1 MTFSAAGPV
10 LPYPACAAQDERD
23 ERMKLYH
30 NIMEDVVEEA
40 FDQLKASLDLCP
52 CDQCRNDVIAFAL
65 NNLPPRYAVTSSG
78 SAISKA
84 ASLNIQYHA
93 DVQAAVIRGA
103 EVVRQHP
110 RHK

>member
-1 MTFSAAGPV
+1 MWWKRPSTTESIAGPLPLRPVPQRCHRFCAEQSAA
-10 LPYPACAAQDERD
+10 
-23 ERMKLYH
+23 
-30 NIMEDVVEEA
+30 
-40 FDQLKASLDLCP
+40 
-52 CDQCRNDVIAFAL
+52 
-65 NNLPPRYAVTSSG
+65 RYAVTSSG

-110 RHK
+110 PSQVKNTTRQGFL